1 MLKDGLG
8 KVLYIGPG
16 FVTKWMGQSVAI
28 NPAASAAMKAAKY
41 RLARPEDV
49 QMLPEDVQ
57 KRIVGSVEAEPVQP
71 KAKRPRL
78 NTTTTNA
85 DRP

>member
-16 FVTKWMGQSVAI
+16 FVTKWMGQSVAM
-28 NPAASAAMKAAKY
+28 NPAASQAMKTSGY

-49 QMLPEDVQ
+49 QNLSQDVQ

-71 KAKRPRL
+71 KAKRPRI
-78 NTTTTNA
+78 NTTK
-85 DRP
+85 